1 MPNTKTITIK
11 YNGRRV
17 RLYVNKSGVLG
28 VPGDHDGNA
37 VGVIHKNGAVEID
50 GAMLAAC
57 IPALRE
63 NAQIHN
69 IPTLIEALRDYR
81 GVIGNKGGSLYG
93 VIDMA
98 AESLELGMMGN
109 GWLGTEMRARFTKT
123 MTRGFYLAIAF
134 DTKKPL
140 SGEQYP
146 HIAYAVKEIVS
157 AACKSKKPGEKFAV
171 IRVLPMSEWRFNRDG
186 TIVQS
191 TWVCS
196 FAVST
201 LRKERTKREL
211 ARYGVGSC
219 TVSANRRGKTH
230 PVRVVKYRRT
240 RK

>member
-11 YNGRRV
+11 YNGKRV

-28 VPGDHDGNA
+28 VPGDRDGNA
-37 VGVIHKNGAVEID
+37 VGVIEKNGAITLD

-69 IPTLIEALRDYR
+69 VPTLIEALRDYR
-81 GVIGNKGGSLYG
+81 DTIGNKGGPLYG
-93 VIDMA
+93 FIDLA
-98 AESLELGMMGN
+98 AESLELGMMGK
-109 GWLGTEMRARFTKT
+109 GWLGNETEALFAKS
-123 MTRGFYLAIAF
+123 MTRGFYLAVSF
-134 DTKKPL
+134 DSKKPL
-140 SGEQYP
+140 SGER
-146 HIAYAVKEIVS
+146 HSHVAMAVKEIVG
-157 AACKSKKPGEKFAV
+157 AACKAKKPGEKFAV
-171 IRVLPMSEWRFNRDG
+171 VRVLPLSEWRFNRDG

-201 LRKERTKREL
+201 QRRERTKREI

-219 TVSANRRGKTH
+219 KVSANRRGRTH
-230 PVRVVKYRRT
+230 PVRVVKYRRS
-240 RK
+240 

>member
-1 MPNTKTITIK
+1 MPKTKTITIK
-11 YNGRRV
+11 YNGKRV

-28 VPGDHDGNA
+28 VPGDRDGNA
-37 VGVIHKNGAVEID
+37 VGVIGKNGSIEID

-81 GVIGNKGGSLYG
+81 DTIGNKGGPLYG
-93 VIDMA
+93 VIDLA
-98 AESLELGMMGN
+98 AESLELGVAGT
-109 GWLGTEMRARFTKT
+109 GWLGTEIEARFAKA
-123 MTRGFYLAIAF
+123 MTHGFYLAIAF
-134 DTKKPL
+134 DTKKLL
-140 SGEQYP
+140 SGER
-146 HIAYAVKEIVS
+146 HSHVANAVKEIVG
-157 AACKSKKPGEKFAV
+157 AACKAKKPGEKFAV
-171 IRVLPMSEWRFNRDG
+171 IRVLPMAEWRFNRDG
-186 TIVQS
+186 TIEQS

-201 LRKERTKREL
+201 QRRDRTKREL

-230 PVRVVKYRRT
+230 PVRVVKYRR
-240 RK
+240 RA